1 MKSIAFHFTNDFLI
15 FFSLKKSPKMKVL
28 YNFKQLLILM
38 KKYFKSENFQKLYI
52 QTCWNIVDIEH
63 NVTFY

>member
-15 FFSLKKSPKMKVL
+15 FFSLKKSPKMKV

-38 KKYFKSENFQKLYI
+38 KKYFKSENFLKLYI

>member
-1 MKSIAFHFTNDFLI
+1 
-15 FFSLKKSPKMKVL
+15 MKVL
-28 YNFKQLLILM
+28 YNFKQLIILM